1 MTVAVPLL
9 PSQQLAALND
19 AYRAAMM
26 RKRIRFTVAS
36 AIFAAALTIA
46 AIGAEVS
53 PGTFVAK
60 IGNFASYFDRIATL
74 ERRRPGLD
82 QYR

>member
-36 AIFAAALTIA
+36 AIFVAALMIA
-46 AIGAEVS
+46 AIGAEVNLEDVLHVS
-53 PGTFVAK
+53 
-60 IGNFASYFDRIATL
+60 GNFASYFDRICHAG
-74 ERRRPGLD
+74 RRYQGLD
-82 QYR
+82 QCR

>member
-26 RKRIRFTVAS
+26 RKRLRFTLAS
-36 AIFAAALTIA
+36 AIFVAALTIA
-46 AIGAEVS
+46 AIGAEVNLK
-53 PGTFVAK
+53 TF
-60 IGNFASYFDRIATL
+60 FT
-74 ERRRPGLD
+74 
-82 QYR
+82 